1 MTRDEL
7 IRELR
12 SRFIERRA
20 AFPELCEMVRYLS
33 GDRLLESYSRC
44 GACRKMHITPE
55 AILSLAAASA
65 DVAEWEQRVEAVCQ
79 RQFPAA
85 CKRKLERV
93 EAEFAKV
100 LPS

>member
-33 GDRLLESYSRC
+33 GDSSTEPTSPSSAWIASPWR
-44 GACRKMHITPE
+44 
-55 AILSLAAASA
+55 SLTLCSIARIRASA
-65 DVAEWEQRVEAVCQ
+65 A
-79 RQFPAA
+79 PA
-85 CKRKLERV
+85 
-93 EAEFAKV
+93 
-100 LPS
+100 